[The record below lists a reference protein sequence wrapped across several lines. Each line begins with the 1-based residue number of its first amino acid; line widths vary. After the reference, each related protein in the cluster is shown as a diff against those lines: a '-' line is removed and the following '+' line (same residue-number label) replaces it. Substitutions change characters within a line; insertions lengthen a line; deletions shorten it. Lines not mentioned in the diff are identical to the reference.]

1 MTTART
7 NRRVAAVAS
16 AICLALIVTIAILS
30 ATPSRDAF
38 GRRSSTF
45 FTDPSGAR
53 AIYLILQQVLP
64 SVEQWRVPL
73 TALTWRRPN
82 AGRST
87 LIVMGAPGPL
97 GHGEAAALQAWLQSG
112 GQLIVATSAEW
123 VLHRRRGGEARDGL
137 DDHSRNC
144 RWNGPTRWKRF
155 KPSAACS
162 KPHEHGGYPREPF
175 TSI

>member
-16 AICLALIVTIAILS
+16 AVCLALIVTIAILS

-53 AIYLILQQVLP
+53 AIYLVLQQVLP

-73 TALTWRRPN
+73 TALAWRRPN
-82 AGRST
+82 SRRST
-87 LIVMGAPGPL
+87 IIVIGGPGPL
-97 GHGEAAALQAWLQSG
+97 GPGEAARPQA
-112 GQLIVATSAEW
+112 SAES
-123 VLHRRRGGEARDGL
+123 LG
-137 DDHSRNC
+137 
-144 RWNGPTRWKRF
+144 
-155 KPSAACS
+155 
-162 KPHEHGGYPREPF
+162 
-175 TSI
+175 